1 MDKFMQSQ
9 KTVPLRKKAKVSVAD
24 LMRAG
29 AAKKK
34 PFGENDATAMG
45 SLGAKALARIDARI
59 RKEQS
64 ALSDDQRSVVDK
76 AKDGGNVF
84 ITGNAA
90 RPPASVPCRHRPRA
104 PRSADASPRHHVD
117 LPRRRV
123 AATPR
128 LPRGYSVE
136 TRRVAAARGYVRGVA
151 AYQWTFRG
159 DESRGDAAAATWI
172 FRGAQTRPRRRYSVG
187 LRRGRVTTWILE
199 TSRGD
204 AAAATWIFRGSQ
216 TRPRDHV
223 DLPRRRES
231 RRRRGCHV
239 DIP

>member
-104 PRSADASPRHHVD
+104 PRSADTSPRCHVD

-123 AATPR
+123 SR
-128 LPRGYSVE
+128 RRRGCHVDIQWDTS
-136 TRRVAAARGYVRGVA
+136 RGAAARGYVRGVA
-151 AYQWTFRG
+151 AY
-159 DESRGDAAAATWI
+159 
-172 FRGAQTRPRRRYSVG
+172 
-187 LRRGRVTTWILE
+187 
-199 TSRGD
+199 
-204 AAAATWIFRGSQ
+204 
-216 TRPRDHV
+216 HV
-223 DLPRRRES
+223 DIPRRRES